1 MTVLLTALALLPP
14 CAQAQ
19 QASRRAEFS
28 VGYSYLRSDFGD
40 RHGSLVGGGMF
51 SAAYFPLERLGMVL
65 EASTH
70 HGTIRGANI
79 DTTLVL
85 FGPRMYFLRSRLL
98 EVFGHLLSGF
108 HYAQVGLPGLGV
120 AGDDDTG
127 FALAAGFGFNV
138 PWRGRLALRVLQ
150 VDYVT
155 QDVDLPARVGKIDQ
169 LADNFRLSAGLLLHW
184 GR

>member
-1 MTVLLTALALLPP
+1 VLLTSLTLLPLP
-14 CAQAQ
+14 AGAQED
-19 QASRRAEFS
+19 SPRAEFC
-28 VGYSYLRSDFGD
+28 VGYAYLRSDFGD
-40 RHGSLVGGGMF
+40 RHGSLVGGGAF
-51 SAAYFPLERLGMVL
+51 SAAYFPLQRLGMVL

-85 FGPRMYFLRSRLL
+85 FGPRMYFLRSRVL

-127 FALAAGFGFNV
+127 FALAAGFGLNV
-138 PWRGRLALRVLQ
+138 PLRGRFTLRVLQ

-169 LADNFRLSAGLLLHW
+169 LADNFRLSAGLVLNW
-184 GR
+184 GAR